1 MAASWYKW
9 RRRGVRYLFVAFLL
23 YLTFFAAGAFTTSTT
38 HSRASSGERLYIV
51 EQTEQAVMARLGTM
65 KSTLYALA
73 SSVLVTGQSTSNNET
88 SGTPTTNAEITATV
102 NGVTTAFSNAFTVPA
117 AADIGPN
124 LLPNVKDPQAVQ
136 AQEVCPGYT
145 AGEVEKTANGFT
157 AILSLAGEPVSDNRR
172 RERFGRFEK
181 YCLERFVALVR
192 SRHMLTSNSAMFT
205 APTLST
211 SI

>member
-1 MAASWYKW
+1 MAACWYKW

-23 YLTFFAAGAFTTSTT
+23 YLTFYAAGAFTTTSN
-38 HSRASSGERLYIV
+38 SALLSSASSAERFYIV

-65 KSTLYALA
+65 KSSLLALA
-73 SSVLVTGQSTSNNET
+73 SSVLVTGQSSSGNET
-88 SGTPTTNAEITATV
+88 SGTPTTNSEITATV

-136 AQEVCPGYT
+136 AQDVCPGYT

-157 AILSLAGEPVSDNRR
+157 AILSLAGEPVSGISTAWFFLLAAL
-172 RERFGRFEK
+172 RFI
-181 YCLERFVALVR
+181 LSSLV
-192 SRHMLTSNSAMFT
+192 
-205 APTLST
+205 
-211 SI
+211 